1 MEFLQKYGLLLIV
14 GLIVLICAG
23 FMLLRM
29 RRLRRRTACLKEAAP
44 DPAIME
50 RAAETL
56 SQLISFKTLSVS
68 EEDSEFVRQN
78 VYIRERFHLL
88 CSRLSV
94 SAVDGRGLLCRWK
107 GADESLRPVLF
118 CAHTDVVP
126 AGAGWSHEPFA
137 GTRENGYI
145 YGRGAVDCKG
155 PAVALLEAVEHL
167 LASGFS
173 PRRDVYFELGYDEE
187 TGAKLGAG
195 RMAKYFREK
204 GIEFEMVLDEGDPV
218 MESSP
223 WTAQPAAFVDVAEKG
238 VVTMRITAYAQPG
251 HASRPSARSCAA
263 ELAEA
268 VARIETAKFR
278 PRLTRTTRAFFRE
291 LAPYMNPLDKFLYAN
306 FWLFRPLLLHK
317 ICRDPY
323 KNAILRSTAAVTML
337 YGGKAPNVLPEKLEA
352 IVSIRVL
359 QGQNTDD
366 IISFYRTL
374 LSGLE
379 VELTID
385 KDSEPSAESDADSH
399 YFRTVSRTVR
409 EHFGDIPV
417 IPSLL
422 ASATDGRKFEG
433 IAQQVYSFVPLR
445 LSAEELSAAHGPEE
459 RIPVAELGRA
469 VEFYRDLIV
478 ALQS

>member
-1 MEFLQKYGLLLIV
+1 MELLQKYGLLMLIC
-14 GLIVLICAG
+14 LIVLIFAV
-23 FMLLRM
+23 FMLFRM
-29 RRLRRRTACLKEAAP
+29 RRLRRRTASLKEAAP
-44 DPAIME
+44 DPAIVE

-56 SQLISFKTLSVS
+56 SKLIGFKTLSMS
-68 EEDSEFVRQN
+68 EDDGEFVRQN
-78 VYIRERFHLL
+78 LYIRERFPLL

-94 SAVDGRGLLCRWK
+94 SAVDGRGLLCRWT

-126 AGAGWSHEPFA
+126 AGTGWSHEPFA
-137 GTRENGYI
+137 GTREDGFI

-155 PAVALLEAVEHL
+155 PAVALLEAVENL
-167 LASGFS
+167 LESGFS
-173 PRRDVYFELGYDEE
+173 PRRDVYIELGYDEE

-195 RMAKYFREK
+195 RMAKYFREN

-238 VVTMRITAYAQPG
+238 VVTMRVTAHAQAG
-251 HASRPSARSCAA
+251 HASRPFARSCAA

-278 PRLTRTTRAFFRE
+278 PRLTRTTRAFFRD
-291 LAPYMNPLDKFLYAN
+291 LAPYMSPLDKFLYAN
-306 FWLFRPLLLHK
+306 LWLLKPVFLRK

-352 IVSIRVL
+352 IVSVRVL

-366 IISFYRTL
+366 IITFYRTL

-417 IPSLL
+417 IPAML
-422 ASATDGRKFEG
+422 ASATDGRKFESV
-433 IAQQVYSFVPLR
+433 AQQVYSFIPLS
-445 LSAEELSAAHGPEE
+445 LSAEEIAAAHGPEE
-459 RIPVAELGRA
+459 RIPEAELGRA
-469 VEFYRDLIV
+469 VEFYRDIIV